1 MKKQSGLLRRLTVL
15 ALALCM
21 LAALTTEIF
30 AVKNATYSTSA
41 GTKSTNKQI
50 SVGTHIALGKRNNN
64 TISWQVVKL
73 ANDNTA
79 ILFCDYIMDIVG
91 YGPTSSYSYIGS
103 AMEAWCQ
110 TFIGGNSFDEDERKL
125 FISGTVTEIL
135 SAQRDAAVVTAE
147 IACMQDSGARVICA
161 FYDADG
167 RLLHTVIQPLQ
178 SGKNSLSFT
187 TSDANAACA
196 KLFVLDAKNAPA
208 AAGKTV
214 QLNS

>member
-1 MKKQSGLLRRLTVL
+1 MKKQSGFLRRLTAL

-79 ILFCDYIMDIVG
+79 ILFCDYIN
-91 YGPTSSYSYIGS
+91 IGVQGV
-103 AMEAWCQ
+103 Q
-110 TFIGGNSFDEDERKL
+110 TR
-125 FISGTVTEIL
+125 
-135 SAQRDAAVVTAE
+135 
-147 IACMQDSGARVICA
+147 
-161 FYDADG
+161 
-167 RLLHTVIQPLQ
+167 
-178 SGKNSLSFT
+178 
-187 TSDANAACA
+187 
-196 KLFVLDAKNAPA
+196 
-208 AAGKTV
+208 
-214 QLNS
+214 

>member
-1 MKKQSGLLRRLTVL
+1 MKKQSGLLRRLTAL

-79 ILFCDYIMDIVG
+79 ILFLVQTSWDYM
-91 YGPTSSYSYIGS
+91 GS
-103 AMEAWCQ
+103 HPRC
-110 TFIGGNSFDEDERKL
+110 GSFELPSR
-125 FISGTVTEIL
+125 
-135 SAQRDAAVVTAE
+135 A
-147 IACMQDSGARVICA
+147 
-161 FYDADG
+161 
-167 RLLHTVIQPLQ
+167 
-178 SGKNSLSFT
+178 
-187 TSDANAACA
+187 
-196 KLFVLDAKNAPA
+196 
-208 AAGKTV
+208 
-214 QLNS
+214 

>member
-1 MKKQSGLLRRLTVL
+1 MKKQSGFLRRLTAL

-30 AVKNATYSTSA
+30 AVKNA
-41 GTKSTNKQI
+41 I

-110 TFIGGNSFDEDERKL
+110 TFIGGNSFDENERKL
-125 FISGTVTEIL
+125 FISGI
-135 SAQRDAAVVTAE
+135 SR
-147 IACMQDSGARVICA
+147 
-161 FYDADG
+161 
-167 RLLHTVIQPLQ
+167 
-178 SGKNSLSFT
+178 
-187 TSDANAACA
+187 
-196 KLFVLDAKNAPA
+196 
-208 AAGKTV
+208 
-214 QLNS
+214 

>member
-1 MKKQSGLLRRLTVL
+1 MKKQSGFLRRLTAL

-21 LAALTTEIF
+21 LAALTTTEIF

-110 TFIGGNSFDEDERKL
+110 TFIGGNSFDENERKL
-125 FISGTVTEIL
+125 FISGI
-135 SAQRDAAVVTAE
+135 SR
-147 IACMQDSGARVICA
+147 
-161 FYDADG
+161 
-167 RLLHTVIQPLQ
+167 
-178 SGKNSLSFT
+178 
-187 TSDANAACA
+187 
-196 KLFVLDAKNAPA
+196 
-208 AAGKTV
+208 
-214 QLNS
+214 

>member
-1 MKKQSGLLRRLTVL
+1 MKKQSGFLRRLTAL

-41 GTKSTNKQI
+41 GTKSTYKQI

-110 TFIGGNSFDEDERKL
+110 TFIGGNSFDENERKL
-125 FISGTVTEIL
+125 FISGI
-135 SAQRDAAVVTAE
+135 SR
-147 IACMQDSGARVICA
+147 
-161 FYDADG
+161 
-167 RLLHTVIQPLQ
+167 
-178 SGKNSLSFT
+178 
-187 TSDANAACA
+187 
-196 KLFVLDAKNAPA
+196 
-208 AAGKTV
+208 
-214 QLNS
+214 